1 MKDKLAAIKVN
12 LYNLIRRIEMV
23 EVTDVVNYEILK
35 KLNEIQEKIFQLSD
49 LLEEIE
55 TDQEF

>member
-12 LYNLIRRIEMV
+12 FYNLIRRIEMV
-23 EVTDVVNYEILK
+23 EVTDVVNYDILK
-35 KLNEIQEKIFQLSD
+35 KLNEIQEKIFQISD

-55 TDQEF
+55 ADQEF